1 MFLKIMW
8 KLIKKNIQS
17 YVPLLGKNLIL
28 NLIGFG
34 KIKIT
39 ITLENINSMV

>member
-1 MFLKIMW
+1 MW
-8 KLIKKNIQS
+8 KLSKEEYSELCSVI
-17 YVPLLGKNLIL
+17 GENLIL

-39 ITLENINSMV
+39 ITLENFINSMV